1 MKYFFLADS
10 WTTGR
15 IWEFGG
21 LWNERAR
28 RRLPNIQKQTLC
40 IQENGD
46 TLRLYA
52 VEEAVLMVEVLPKAA
67 TQSTIGQVVLK
78 RLLTAEQVI
87 EKLCQEKTIFQAPE
101 HPTEAS
107 DRSSLVST
115 APLE

>member
-28 RRLPNIQKQTLC
+28 RRRPNIQKQTLC

-52 VEEAVLMVEVLPKAA
+52 VEEAVLMIEVLPIEAG
-67 TQSTIGQVVLK
+67 QSTIGQVVLK

-87 EKLCQEKTIFQAPE
+87 EKLCQEKTIFQAADLS
-101 HPTEAS
+101 TDTNDQAS
-107 DRSSLVST
+107 SISSLPV
-115 APLE
+115 P

>member
-28 RRLPNIQKQTLC
+28 RRPPNIQKQTLC

-52 VEEAVLMVEVLPKAA
+52 AEEAVLMVEVLPKAA
-67 TQSTIGQVVLK
+67 GQSTIGQVVLK

-87 EKLCQEKTIFQAPE
+87 EKLCQEETIFQAPE
-101 HPTEAS
+101 IPAATG
-107 DRSSLVST
+107 DRSSLIGTLPSQ
-115 APLE
+115 